1 MSAGKKIDMDAP
13 AKGVEQAIID
23 NDYPA
28 ARKAMAI
35 RLARMFDN
43 TDSARDVKA
52 LSISLAPLVDRCEQD
67 HNAATDEKDDTPLS
81 LIREMAQDMMGEQRY
96 A

>member
-1 MSAGKKIDMDAP
+1 MSQGKRIDMDEP
-13 AKGVEQAIID
+13 ARGVELAISSD
-23 NDYPA
+23 DYPA

-52 LSISLAPLVDRCEQD
+52 LCISLAPLIEKCEQD
-67 HNAATDEKDDTPLS
+67 LNAKKDASDDNPLNH
-81 LIREMAQDMMGEQRY
+81 IMEMAEN

>member
-1 MSAGKKIDMDAP
+1 MSQGKKIDMDAIAGP
-13 AKGVEQAIID
+13 VERAIIN

-28 ARKAMAI
+28 ARKAMAV

-43 TDSARDVKA
+43 TDSARDLKA
-52 LSISLAPLVDRCEQD
+52 TTLSLEPLVTKCEQD
-67 HNAATDEKDDTPLS
+67 FATIEDAESDNPLNH
-81 LIREMAQDMMGEQRY
+81 IMAMAED

>member
-1 MSAGKKIDMDAP
+1 MSQGKKIRMEEP
-13 AKGVEQAIID
+13 AKNVEQAILD
-23 NDYPA
+23 NDYPS
-28 ARKAMAI
+28 ARKAMAV

-52 LSISLAPLVDRCEQD
+52 LSISLAPLIERCEQD
-67 HNAATDEKDDTPLS
+67 FTAESDTEADTPLNR
-81 LIREMAQDMMGEQRY
+81 IVAMAED

>member
-1 MSAGKKIDMDAP
+1 MSQGKKIDMDEP
-13 AKGVEQAIID
+13 ARGVELAISSD
-23 NDYPA
+23 DYPA

-52 LSISLAPLVDRCEQD
+52 LSISLAPLIEACEQD
-67 HNAATDEKDDTPLS
+67 SNAAKDTNADNPLNH
-81 LIREMAQDMMGEQRY
+81 IIEMAEN

>member
-13 AKGVEQAIID
+13 AGGVEQAIIE

-28 ARKAMAI
+28 ARKAMAV

-52 LSISLAPLVDRCEQD
+52 LSISLAPLVERCEQD
-67 HNAATDEKDDTPLS
+67 FNATSDEKADTPLNR
-81 LIREMAQDMMGEQRY
+81 IMDMVDD

>member
-1 MSAGKKIDMDAP
+1 MSQGKKIRMDEP
-13 AKGVEQAIID
+13 PKSVEQAILAD
-23 NDYPA
+23 DFPG
-28 ARKAMAI
+28 ARKAMAV

-52 LSISLAPLVDRCEQD
+52 LSISLAPLVEACEAD
-67 HNAATDEKDDTPLS
+67 YNATVDEEADTPLDR
-81 LIREMAQDMMGEQRY
+81 IREMADS

>member
-1 MSAGKKIDMDAP
+1 MSQGKKIRMEEP
-13 AKGVEQAIID
+13 AKNVEQAILD
-23 NDYPA
+23 NDYPS
-28 ARKAMAI
+28 ARKAMAV

-52 LSISLAPLVDRCEQD
+52 LSISLAPLIERCEQD
-67 HNAATDEKDDTPLS
+67 FTAESDTKSDTPLNR
-81 LIREMAQDMMGEQRY
+81 IVAMAED